1 MASIQTRGKTTY
13 VVWRGTDAKGESKQ
27 IWSRCDN
34 KKQANLLKAK
44 IEASSEKTAPSDKT
58 LRELIAD
65 YIEIYGKAKWA
76 PKTYTNRL
84 ALLEN
89 YVLPYIGDIKVV
101 KLTPRRMDEYF
112 AQLGKVESVQRYGQQ
127 HYVSPRTINEVY
139 KALRSI
145 FNVAKKWR
153 IISGNPVDSA
163 IIPEHHY
170 KKRVTWSRDEF
181 LKANELCTDTLLKVA
196 MNIAVSTTI
205 RSGEILGLTWDCV
218 FVSDEDIDTGNCR
231 IYIEKELAREK
242 KSSLKALNNKGVLL
256 TFPDALNSTSVLVLK
271 KPKTESSIRYVWLPV
286 TTARILQQH
295 KEYQEKERVSLG
307 AYYQDYNL
315 VIAQP
320 NGRPLSEK
328 VLLRRLEKLIKEH
341 DLKEVVFHSLR
352 HTSVAYKLKIK
363 PDIKSV
369 QGDSGHA
376 TAQMVTEQYN
386 EVVDE
391 DRKVNAQYFETSFY
405 QGKSIPATV
414 NPEAIQM
421 FTMLMNNHELLEQLM
436 SAIDQNAKNSFVR
449 KSVDKLP

>member
-1 MASIQTRGKTTY
+1 MASIQTRGKTIY
-13 VVWRGTDAKGESKQ
+13 VVWRGIDADGAPKQ

-44 IEASSEKTAPSDKT
+44 IEASSEKSAPSDKT
-58 LRELIAD
+58 LRELITD

-84 ALLEN
+84 ALLDN
-89 YVLPYIGDIKVV
+89 YVLPYIGDTKIE
-101 KLTPRRMDEYF
+101 KLTPRKMDEYF

-127 HYVSPRTINEVY
+127 HCVSSRTINEVF

-153 IISGNPVDSA
+153 IISSNPVDSA
-163 IIPEHHY
+163 IVPEHHY

-181 LKANELCTDTLLKVA
+181 LKANELCTDSLLKVA

-218 FVSDEDIDTGNCR
+218 FVSDEDIKAGNCR
-231 IYIEKELAREK
+231 IYINKELAREK
-242 KSSLKALNNKGVLL
+242 KSALKALNNKGVILV
-256 TFPDALNSTSVLVLK
+256 FPDALNSTSALVLK
-271 KPKTESSIRYVWLPV
+271 TPKTESSIRYVWLPV
-286 TTARILQQH
+286 TTAKILQQH
-295 KEYQEKERVSLG
+295 KEQQDAERAAMG
-307 AYYQDYNL
+307 EYYLDNNL

-328 VLLRRLEKLIKEH
+328 VLLRRLEKLIKKNN
-341 DLKEVVFHSLR
+341 LKEVVFHSLR

-391 DRKVNAQYFETSFY
+391 DRKVNAQYFENSFY
-405 QGKSIPATV
+405 QGKSSPTV
-414 NPEAIQM
+414 ISPEAIQM
-421 FTMLMNNHELLEQLM
+421 FTTIMSNPELVEQLM
-436 SAIDQNAKNSFVR
+436 MAIGQNEK
-449 KSVDKLP
+449 K